1 MKVHATEG
9 EEPMLA
15 MAELVRMLDAVE
27 RLKRAER
34 LTEQEYRDHVD
45 PYVREHGMDSRGLAN
60 HIAKLVLA
68 KAEPANDHQPDPNV
82 VAA

>member
-1 MKVHATEG
+1 
-9 EEPMLA
+9 MLA

-45 PYVREHGMDSRGLAN
+45 PYVHEHGMDSRGLAN
-60 HIAKLVLA
+60 HIAKLVLS
-68 KAEPANDHQPDPNV
+68 KTEPANDHQPNSDD

>member
-1 MKVHATEG
+1 
-9 EEPMLA
+9 MLA
-15 MAELVRMLDAVE
+15 MAELVNMLAAVD
-27 RLKRAER
+27 RLKHKGL

-45 PYVREHGMDSRGLAN
+45 PYVHEHGMDSRGLAN

-68 KAEPANDHQPDPNV
+68 KAEPANDHQPDPDV